1 MTCPICGGPTRIH
14 DTYLMCDQCERLV
27 GMAPDAVL
35 NKPSARERTPP
46 RLPKVDNPRDK
57 GHHHDNQR

>member
-1 MTCPICGGPTRIH
+1 MPCPICGGPTRIH

-35 NKPSARERTPP
+35 NKPSARGRTPVVP
-46 RLPKVDNPRDK
+46 ENPIRSI
-57 GHHHDNQR
+57 RAIR